1 MEKFQSDEK
10 QIMDAVQNN
19 DAKKLKTI
27 LNIVNI

>member
-1 MEKFQSDEK
+1 MEK
-10 QIMDAVQNN
+10 QIMNAVQNN